1 MKVYISVVVKRITAS
16 LRAETCIVLSR
27 WLTMNITYLPYDVEN
42 ALFELLFVP
51 DFFKTDSSTKLKPSK
66 DRSREPK

>member
-1 MKVYISVVVKRITAS
+1 
-16 LRAETCIVLSR
+16 
-27 WLTMNITYLPYDVEN
+27 MNITHLPYDVEN